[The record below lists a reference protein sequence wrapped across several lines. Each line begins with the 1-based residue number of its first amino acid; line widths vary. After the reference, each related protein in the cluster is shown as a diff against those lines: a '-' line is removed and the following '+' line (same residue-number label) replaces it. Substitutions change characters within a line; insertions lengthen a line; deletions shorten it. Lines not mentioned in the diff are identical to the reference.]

1 LENLRKNLQT
11 LYKKSMFDEVELCHV
26 VKPRNVYDPSKLDKK
41 NMPFVSTYFEMETDH
56 IISHG
61 GFREFPYVVP
71 RWLKSSNEVYGRSPA
86 QSSLPDVKVLNKMVE
101 IQLEAAAKIINPPL
115 LVPDDSS
122 LLPIRTAPGS
132 LIYYRSG
139 ARDKIEPL
147 NIGGNAPL
155 GLNLE
160 DQRRTSIGKAF
171 YIDQLLIQ
179 EASSRTLTATEV
191 QARQEERLKIL
202 GPVMGR
208 LQSEML
214 NPLIVRVFNIM
225 LRGKHFIEV
234 PPILANQ
241 EIEIEYISPMAIAA
255 KGNQLSSIMRGMEI
269 FGTISQVSPV
279 MDYLDSN
286 GLVKELIK
294 ILGLPARMIKS
305 DAEVEEMRAERQEQ
319 QAQQMQMQQ
328 AMQEAQVAKDVA
340 PAVKAINETD
350 KQ

>member
-1 LENLRKNLQT
+1 
-11 LYKKSMFDEVELCHV
+11 
-26 VKPRNVYDPSKLDKK
+26 
-41 NMPFVSTYFEMETDH
+41 
-56 IISHG
+56 
-61 GFREFPYVVP
+61 
-71 RWLKSSNEVYGRSPA
+71 
-86 QSSLPDVKVLNKMVE
+86 
-101 IQLEAAAKIINPPL
+101 
-115 LVPDDSS
+115 
-122 LLPIRTAPGS
+122 
-132 LIYYRSG
+132 
-139 ARDKIEPL
+139 
-147 NIGGNAPL
+147 
-155 GLNLE
+155 
-160 DQRRTSIGKAF
+160 
-171 YIDQLLIQ
+171 
-179 EASSRTLTATEV
+179 
-191 QARQEERLKIL
+191 
-202 GPVMGR
+202 MGR